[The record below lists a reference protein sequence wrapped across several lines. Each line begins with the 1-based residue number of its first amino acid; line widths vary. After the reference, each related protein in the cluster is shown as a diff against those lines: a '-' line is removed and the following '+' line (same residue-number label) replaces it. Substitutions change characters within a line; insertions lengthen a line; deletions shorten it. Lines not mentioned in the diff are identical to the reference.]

1 MTPLPPNPDFEA
13 AVRASFAQQK
23 VMATI
28 GAELSA
34 VAPGDLEIALAFR
47 EDLTQQDSFLHAGVL
62 ATILDSAC
70 GYAAMTLV
78 PAGARVLTVEFKANF
93 LAPARGDR
101 FVARASVKRSG
112 RTLTA
117 SQADA
122 FAVTGG
128 RETLIATM
136 LATIMTLTA

>member
-1 MTPLPPNPDFEA
+1 LTPAPPNPDFEI
-13 AVRASFAQQK
+13 AVRESFARQS

-28 GAELSA
+28 GARLTRIAPGELSI
-34 VAPGDLEIALAFR
+34 ELAFR
-47 EDLTQQDSFLHAGVL
+47 QDLTQQDGFVHAGIV

-93 LAPARGDR
+93 LAPARGER
-101 FVARASVKRSG
+101 VVARASVVRSG
-112 RTLTA
+112 RTLTV

-122 FAVTGG
+122 FAVATEK
-128 RETLIATM
+128 ETLVATM
-136 LATIMTLTA
+136 LGTIMTLPG

>member
-1 MTPLPPNPDFEA
+1 LTSAPPNPDFEI
-13 AVRASFAQQK
+13 AVRESFARQS

-28 GAELSA
+28 GARLTRIAPGELSI
-34 VAPGDLEIALAFR
+34 ELAFR
-47 EDLTQQDSFLHAGVL
+47 QDLTQQDGFVHAGIV

-93 LAPARGDR
+93 LAPARGER
-101 FVARASVKRSG
+101 VVARASVVRSG
-112 RTLTA
+112 RTLTV

-122 FAVTGG
+122 FAVAAEK
-128 RETLIATM
+128 ETLVATM
-136 LATIMTLTA
+136 LGTIMTLPG

>member
-1 MTPLPPNPDFEA
+1 MHE
-13 AVRASFAQQK
+13 SFARQR

-28 GAELSA
+28 GARLTRIAPGELSI
-34 VAPGDLEIALAFR
+34 ELAFR
-47 EDLTQQDSFLHAGVL
+47 QDLTQQDGFVHAGIV

-93 LAPARGDR
+93 LAPARGER
-101 FVARASVKRSG
+101 VVARASVVRSG
-112 RTLTA
+112 RTLTV

-122 FAVTGG
+122 FAVAAEK
-128 RETLIATM
+128 ETLIATM
-136 LATIMTLTA
+136 LGTIMTLPG